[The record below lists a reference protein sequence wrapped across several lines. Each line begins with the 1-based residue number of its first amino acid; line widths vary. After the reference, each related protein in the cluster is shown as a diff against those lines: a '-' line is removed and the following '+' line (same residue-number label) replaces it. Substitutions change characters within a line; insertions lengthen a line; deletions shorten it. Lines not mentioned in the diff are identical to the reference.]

1 MTNYEEQ
8 AWLEFIRVRSSTCL
22 RNILKED
29 MPPELHDMIT
39 KELEVR
45 EV

>member
-1 MTNYEEQ
+1 MTHYEEQ

-29 MPPELHDMIT
+29 IPAEHHDMGT